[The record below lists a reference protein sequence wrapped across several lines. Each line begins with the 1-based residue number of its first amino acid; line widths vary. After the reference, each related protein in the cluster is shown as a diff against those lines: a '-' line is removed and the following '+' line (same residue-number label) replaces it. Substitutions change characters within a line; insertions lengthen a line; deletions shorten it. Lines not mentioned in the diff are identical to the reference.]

1 MRKETEF
8 IVKREYEGSQSA
20 SEAFERIVTPIILA
34 QIKLLQEAKNRE
46 PEYK

>member
-1 MRKETEF
+1 MKKETEF

-20 SEAFERIVTPIILA
+20 SEAFERIVTPMLLA
-34 QIKLLQEAKNRE
+34 QIKQLQEVKTTE